1 MHNRYAIAAVL
12 VMGCFTA
19 ATASAQGAPAHA
31 GQTAKG
37 AALVDGTGK
46 TLYTYD
52 KDSKGK
58 SACNGKCADNWP
70 ALAADGAQSNG
81 GWTVIKRDDGKQQW
95 AFKNKPLYTFIKDM
109 KPGDANGDGAGGG
122 AWHIATP

>member
-1 MHNRYAIAAVL
+1 MHTRYAIAAVL

-19 ATASAQGAPAHA
+19 ATAGAQGAPARA

-37 AALVDGTGK
+37 AALVDGSGK

-58 SACNGKCADNWP
+58 SACNGKCTDNWP
-70 ALAADGAQSNG
+70 PLAAEGAQSNG

-95 AFKNKPLYTFIKDM
+95 AFKNKPLYTFVKDT
-109 KPGDANGDGAGGG
+109 KAGDANGDGAGGG